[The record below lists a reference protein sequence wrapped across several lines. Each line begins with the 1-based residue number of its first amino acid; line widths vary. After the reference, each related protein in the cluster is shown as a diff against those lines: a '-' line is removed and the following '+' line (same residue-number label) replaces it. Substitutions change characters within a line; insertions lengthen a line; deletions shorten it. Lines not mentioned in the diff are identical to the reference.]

1 MSEHSTNPASGPLIG
16 INVIEF
22 GGIGPGP
29 LCSMLLSDAGAKVL
43 RLDRQQPSGL
53 GVPRSQDYDVQRRG
67 RQSLAIDLKD
77 PNAKQ
82 VILKLIDNADAVL
95 DPFRP
100 GTLEKLGLGPDALMA
115 RNPRLVITRITGW
128 GQTGP
133 LARSA
138 GHDINYLSISGILAA
153 IGPKDSRPY
162 PPLNVVADMG
172 AGAMFSAFG
181 TLAAIISARD
191 TGKGQVIDSAMCD
204 GSAYLASGM
213 FGLYEEGNYELQRE
227 SNILDGGAPFYRTY
241 ETADGAYMAI
251 GAVERKFFDL
261 ALEKLGIDG
270 SIWADHQDKTLW
282 PEMQTQLEAVF
293 ASKTRDQWCAI
304 FEGSDACVSPVLNF
318 DEATSYPHN
327 VARNNLP
334 TVNGVR
340 QPGPTPVF
348 LGTPGAIQFPPPKFG
363 EHSEA
368 ALSDWGFDAA
378 EVDALKEQGIIGTD
392 GYSQNI

>member
-1 MSEHSTNPASGPLIG
+1 MPEHSVNPASGPLTG
-16 INVIEF
+16 INIIEF

-29 LCSMLLSDAGAKVL
+29 LCSMLLSDAGARVL

-53 GVPRSQDYDVQRRG
+53 GVPRSPDYDVQRRG

-100 GTLEKLGLGPDALMA
+100 GTLEKLGLGPDVLLA
-115 RNPRLVITRITGW
+115 RNPRLVVTRITGW

-133 LARSA
+133 LATSA

-153 IGPKDSRPY
+153 IGPKDSRPC

-270 SIWADHQDKTLW
+270 STWADHRDKTLW
-282 PEMQTQLEAVF
+282 PDMQIQLEAAF
-293 ASKTRDQWCAI
+293 ASKSRDQWCTI

-363 EHSEA
+363 EHSEV
-368 ALSDWGFDAA
+368 ALSDWGFDAT
-378 EVDALKEQGIIGTD
+378 EIDAIKEQGIIGTD